1 MNARIRDERLSKV
14 TTGHGVSTRPEKA
27 RFARGARRHSERHR
41 STWREGTRPSKI
53 RSPKTRST
61 WVTMDA
67 DLLTLCAEL
76 ERLFELDELKT
87 LTEDVLGLNPDSIA
101 GGEAKGSFARA
112 LTARCLESDAL
123 VALCDAM
130 AASREDLDPRV
141 YELRAHGVSSG
152 DDLELG
158 DDFGPFLVLRRLG
171 RGRVGSVYLARL
183 EGRDMRLKVL
193 RRDATYDRVGLH
205 RYLTASRLIGAI
217 PHAGLPG
224 GVMAGE
230 VNGRYYVAQ
239 TWIEGTTLAARVAKT
254 GAMHIEEA
262 RSTIRG
268 IIEALAELHAARLSH
283 GNLRLENI
291 LLASSDDG
299 TESVVLLD
307 AGAHHLGV
315 PPTPANGRTDRLA
328 SMGSPKTLAP
338 EQIDG
343 RLADA
348 RSDLY
353 SLGAVLFEVLTGRP
367 VFDSKSV
374 AEAFLGH
381 LTREAPMPSRVA
393 PAGWVGPD
401 VDDFVTELLN
411 KNPAHRPMDAGA
423 LLESLETLGTAGAS
437 GEISIDDEELGRR
450 ISELLANPTDTLAE
464 EAVTS
469 ALREGGSPERV
480 ADALRLAADSIDGYA
495 SPEEFAAQK
504 RLLARAS
511 RLYATSLKDLETAE
525 SLYARLVELD
535 PDDSDAAEA
544 LDRLRRQLGK
554 HEDII
559 ESLLA
564 KTETEENSEEKAR
577 LWGQIG
583 RLYAAEVGDNEQAL
597 VAFTQ
602 AFCEHPSTPSYA
614 ADIERLAKTNEAWS
628 DVLSSCMEATQS
640 ERPIHEKLPLLLQM
654 ARWYEQKL
662 ARPDAA
668 LPCYTA
674 ILAADPTHDAA
685 LEGLAEIY
693 RKSQQWSELGTTLLM
708 RADAPGTPGPLSREL
723 RAEAADIIA
732 NRLGAPDA
740 ARELYER
747 VLKEDP
753 THEKACDALAAL
765 YERSGQV
772 DKYVAVLETRAR
784 AQSGEERLATMY
796 RLGELYELYV
806 KDVPE
811 AIRRYQAV
819 IDENPKH
826 LDALRGLDRCLSQ
839 AGRFRE
845 LILNLE
851 MQIACAATPRQRI
864 QLLERVAAVWDE
876 EFLDHAHAA
885 EAWES
890 VLDLD
895 AEHDGALTN
904 LVRHYRALERWNDVV
919 LIYERHM
926 ELLHNDRARKLEKA
940 LGLGRVLAEGLK
952 VPERA
957 ISVYE
962 RALEIDPQ
970 NSEALEALAA
980 LRVGTGET
988 EGALDAIEALAR
1000 KATTPAE
1007 RAEHYIRAAQV
1018 LEAKGDQ
1025 DGAIERYKLAVD
1037 ANPKD
1042 RSASMIL
1049 RAAYVARGDVSAAA
1063 ELLEQEIKQTEGEAA
1078 RAKLA
1083 GEMAALCRDRVRNDS
1098 RAESWAKVTLDLDPT
1113 NLDALRVMGDI
1124 AFDAQRFVEAA
1135 RYYEQVSNRTD
1146 ALTPHDAVRVLDAY
1160 IECLAKNNQ
1169 AKKGLE
1175 VAEKLLRIAPD
1186 DTDVLSRI
1194 AELSFEHGDAQRS
1207 FELHWDLLHRVRDGA
1222 NKYTLADVLYRLGES
1237 ARRVGDL
1244 SAAQNP
1250 LEEAVA
1256 IDPSSIRALKA
1267 LAQLYGQQDNWEAA
1281 IQTMYR
1287 QLENERGEDRIKLL
1301 LDIGDL
1307 AAEKLNDPSYA
1318 AKSYLTALGESP
1330 NDRKI
1335 LAKLMQLYSAEKD
1348 WDRLVKVILK
1358 LADFVEDDK
1367 QKAKYLHTASRIAW
1381 KEMGDVRMSSQIL
1394 ERALQIDNDNEAVTA
1409 DGVEVHSLAGNA
1421 EGLKEALK
1429 RQVKLASD
1437 TSDTPQMIRSLT
1449 ALAELYL
1456 RHFKRMDQAIAVYEG
1471 AQEVDPQNVER
1482 RELLARLYASDPA
1495 NYMAKAVEA
1504 QHEILNR
1511 DPFRPD
1517 AHKTLRRLHTEGK
1530 RPDAAWCAC
1539 QALYVLG
1546 QADGDEQRFYMRMRS
1561 EQGIAAKSRLAEPDF
1576 HSFIVHK
1583 HAEPLLTALF
1593 TVIQSAVMQARSKTF
1608 KQLGYGPELVI
1619 DPSRGQFASVQAI
1632 PYVADIAGMPCPP
1645 LFQNPNDYGELSFL
1659 HAQQPAIVVGTA
1671 VIGVALPIQTVA
1683 FLAGRHLAYYRNGFY
1698 TRQLVPTT
1706 TGLKAWLFAAM
1717 RLMTPQFPIP
1727 SDIQGPVQEA
1737 LIALDRSIQGPQR
1750 DYLARVVSKLIQ
1762 EGAALDLKK
1771 WVMGVDLTADRQG
1784 FLMSDDLA
1792 TAVEMIRASDP
1803 ASSSVP
1809 QAERVEEIFKYSV
1822 SEQYLA
1828 ARARLGIAIG

>member
-1 MNARIRDERLSKV
+1 
-14 TTGHGVSTRPEKA
+14 
-27 RFARGARRHSERHR
+27 
-41 STWREGTRPSKI
+41 
-53 RSPKTRST
+53 
-61 WVTMDA
+61 MDA

-87 LTEDVLGLNPDSIA
+87 LAEDVLGLEPDTIA

-112 LTARCLESDAL
+112 LTARCFESDAL

-141 YELRAHGVSSG
+141 YELRAHGLASG
-152 DDLELG
+152 DELELG

-183 EGRDMRLKVL
+183 DGRDMRLKVL

-205 RYLTASRLIGAI
+205 RYLTASRLIGAV
-217 PHAGLPG
+217 PHSGLPG
-224 GVMAGE
+224 GIIAGE
-230 VNGRYYVAQ
+230 VNGRFYVAQ
-239 TWIEGTTLAARVAKT
+239 NWIEGQTLAARIGKT

-262 RSTIRG
+262 RPTLRG
-268 IIEALAELHAARLSH
+268 IIEALAELHRARLSH

-299 TESVVLLD
+299 SESVLLLD

-315 PPTPANGRTDRLA
+315 PPTPANGRSDRLA

-338 EQIDG
+338 EQIEG

-374 AEAFLGH
+374 AEAFLAH

-393 PAGWVGPD
+393 PAGWVGSD
-401 VDDFVTELLN
+401 LDDFITELLN
-411 KNPAHRPMDAGA
+411 KNPGHRPLDAGA
-423 LLESLETLGTAGAS
+423 LIASLDTLGTAGAS
-437 GEISIDDEELGRR
+437 GEVSIDDEELGRR
-450 ISELLANPTDTLAE
+450 ITELLSNPTDALAE
-464 EAVTS
+464 EAVTA
-469 ALREGGSPERV
+469 ALREGGSPERI

-495 SPEEFAAQK
+495 SPEEFSAQK

-511 RLYATSLKDLETAE
+511 RLYATSLKDPETAE
-525 SLYARLVELD
+525 GLYARLVDLD
-535 PDDSDAAEA
+535 PEDTDAAET
-544 LDRLRRQLGK
+544 LERLRRQLGK

-564 KTETEENSEEKAR
+564 KTETIEDSEEKAR
-577 LWGQIG
+577 VWGQIG
-583 RLYAAEVGDNEQAL
+583 KLYAAEVGDTEQAL

-602 AFCEHPSTPSYA
+602 AFCEHPSTTSYA
-614 ADIERLAKTNEAWS
+614 SDIERLAKSNDAWS
-628 DVLSSCMEATQS
+628 EVLSSCMEATQS
-640 ERPIHEKLPLLLQM
+640 ERPIQEKVPLLLQM
-654 ARWYEQKL
+654 ARWYEQKVG
-662 ARPDAA
+662 RPDAA

-674 ILAADPTHDAA
+674 ILAAEPSHDAA
-685 LEGLAEIY
+685 LDGLAEIY
-693 RKSQQWSELGTTLLM
+693 RRQQAWSELATTLMM
-708 RADAPGTPGPLSREL
+708 RADAPGTSGPKSREA

-753 THEKACDALAAL
+753 THEKAGDALAAI
-765 YERSGQV
+765 YERTGQV
-772 DKYVAVLETRAR
+772 DKYVGVLEARAR

-796 RLGELYELYV
+796 KLGELYELYL
-806 KDVPE
+806 KDIPE

-819 IDENPKH
+819 VDENPKH
-826 LDALRGLDRCLSQ
+826 LEALRGLDRCFSQ
-839 AGRFRE
+839 AGRFKD

-851 MQIACAATPRQRI
+851 MQIANAATPRQRI

-895 AEHDGALTN
+895 PEHDGALTN
-904 LVRHYRALERWNDVV
+904 LARHYRALERWNDVV
-919 LIYERHM
+919 LVYERHL
-926 ELLHNDRARKLEKA
+926 ELLHNDRSRQLEKA

-957 ISVYE
+957 IAIYE
-962 RALEIDPQ
+962 RALDIDPQ

-988 EGALDAIEALAR
+988 EAALDAMEALAR
-1000 KATTPAE
+1000 KATTPQE
-1007 RAEHYIRAAQV
+1007 RAEHYIRAAQI
-1018 LEAKGDQ
+1018 LEQKGDQ

-1037 ANPKD
+1037 ANPRD

-1049 RAAYVARGDVSAAA
+1049 RAAYVARGDNTAAA

-1083 GEMAALCRDRVRNDS
+1083 GEMAALCRDRVRNDV

-1124 AFDAQRFVEAA
+1124 AFDAQRFMEAA
-1135 RYYEQVSNRTD
+1135 RYYEQVANRTD
-1146 ALTPHDAVRVLDAY
+1146 ALTPQDAVRVLDAY
-1160 IECLAKNNQ
+1160 IECLAKNGNP
-1169 AKKGLE
+1169 KKGLE
-1175 VAEKLLRIAPD
+1175 IAERLLQIAPD

-1194 AELSFEHGDAQRS
+1194 AEISFEHGDAQRS
-1207 FELHWDLLHRVRDGA
+1207 FELHWDLMHRVRDHA
-1222 NKYTLADVLYRLGES
+1222 DKYTLADVLYRLGES

-1244 SAAQNP
+1244 NAAQNP
-1250 LEEAVA
+1250 LEEAAA
-1256 IDPSSIRALKA
+1256 IDPSSTRALKA
-1267 LAQLYGQQDNWEAA
+1267 LAELYGQQNNWEAS

-1287 QLENERGEDRIKLL
+1287 QLESERGEDRIKLL

-1307 AAEKLNDPSYA
+1307 AAAKLNDPSYA

-1348 WDRLVKVILK
+1348 WDRLVKVVLK
-1358 LADFVEDDK
+1358 LADFVDDAK

-1381 KEMGDVRMSSQIL
+1381 KEMGDVRMASQIL

-1409 DGVEVHSLAGNA
+1409 DGVEVHALSGNA

-1429 RQVKLASD
+1429 RQVKIASD
-1437 TSDTPQMIRSLT
+1437 AGDTQQMLRSLS

-1456 RHFKRMDQAIAVYEG
+1456 RHFKRLDQAIAVYEG
-1471 AQEVDPQNVER
+1471 MFEVDPDNAER
-1482 RELLARLYASDPA
+1482 RELLARLYASDSA
-1495 NYMAKAVEA
+1495 NYMDKAVEA

-1546 QADGDEQRFYMRMRS
+1546 QADADEQRFYMRMRS
-1561 EQGIAAKSRLAEPDF
+1561 EQGIAAKSRLGEPDF

-1583 HAEPLLTALF
+1583 HADPLVTALF
-1593 TVIQSAVMQARSKTF
+1593 TVIQSAVMTARSKTF
-1608 KQLGYGPELVI
+1608 KQLGFGPELVI

-1632 PYVADIAGMPCPP
+1632 PYIADIAGMPCPP

-1717 RLMTPQFPIP
+1717 RLMTSQFPIP
-1727 SDIQGPVQEA
+1727 ADIQGPVQEA
-1737 LIALDRSIQGPQR
+1737 LVALDRAIQGPQR
-1750 DYLARVVSKLIQ
+1750 DYLARVVSKLMQ
-1762 EGAALDLKK
+1762 EGAALDLRK

-1784 FLMSDDLA
+1784 FLMADDLA

-1809 QAERVEEIFKYSV
+1809 QSERVEEIYKYAV
-1822 SEQYLA
+1822 SEQYLG
-1828 ARARLGIAIG
+1828 ARARLGISIG